1 MSFSRAGFPAAFA
14 TEADPMAGLF
24 DPFVHTVAD
33 RMDLSTGEFSFE
45 VGSEKASK
53 RNVQRMGWEGV
64 ADPGCVLVAYAPIR
78 QVDGWVRRRASGME
92 RRLACMSCGLRNGS
106 ITEMLDW
113 ILCTCGDKPNRTT
126 SSHS

>member
-45 VGSEKASK
+45 VGLENTSR
-53 RNVQRMGWEGV
+53 RNV
-64 ADPGCVLVAYAPIR
+64 R
-78 QVDGWVRRRASGME
+78 QGAGRE
-92 RRLACMSCGLRNGS
+92 
-106 ITEMLDW
+106 
-113 ILCTCGDKPNRTT
+113 
-126 SSHS
+126 